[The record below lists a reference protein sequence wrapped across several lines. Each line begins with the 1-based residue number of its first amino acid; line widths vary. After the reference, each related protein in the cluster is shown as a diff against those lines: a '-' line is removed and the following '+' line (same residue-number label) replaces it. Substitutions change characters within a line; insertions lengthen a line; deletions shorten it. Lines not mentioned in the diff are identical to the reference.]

1 MTTTTA
7 EVLGRLRDGRSYRL
21 RELAVCGI
29 EPRPGIYALWF
40 GDRLLYV
47 GISTKDPKDTTN
59 PQARGVP
66 GRLGTYARAR
76 LTSDFAT
83 AVAFRFVVP
92 GLAPDEVRRLSAG
105 SMGVKDV
112 QARVKSWIADNVEF
126 SVVLCDGPTAAVV
139 EREARR
145 VGLGAGGPPE
155 FNPA

>member
-1 MTTTTA
+1 MTTD
-7 EVLGRLRDGRSYRL
+7 EVLTQLRDGQRYHL

-59 PQARGVP
+59 PQAKGVP

-76 LTSDFAT
+76 LTSDFAVS
-83 AVAFRFVVP
+83 VAFRFVVP
-92 GLAPDEVRRLSAG
+92 ELAPDEVQRLAAG
-105 SMGVKDV
+105 TMGVKDM
-112 QARVKSWIADNVEF
+112 QARVKAWIADNVELT
-126 SVVLCDGPTAAVV
+126 VVLCDGPTAAAV
-139 EREARR
+139 ERVARR
-145 VGLGAGGPPE
+145 DGVGTGGPPE